1 MNVVNVSLGKNREK
15 ILKIPWN
22 WKIGKTVIFQK
33 KKKSVKKSGQ
43 TLKMNQK
50 YFVFPMHEFQVLSRQ
65 KVCWSTNY
73 ALQRTSNWT
82 VFMTHRF
89 LSLFC
94 VYQSRSSKTQTLKNP
109 TKNGRNIRFVKIQF
123 NLEKIPTFCVSSR
136 KTSSFVG
143 NNLQTKHFKYVFNGF
158 QCLMERELEYWS
170 KSMCTMIL

>member
-1 MNVVNVSLGKNREK
+1 MAKCTRKIMEK
-15 ILKIPWN
+15 KSPTHQVKLILKIVYKKLWN
-22 WKIGKTVIFQK
+22 IGKTVIFQK

-94 VYQSRSSKTQTLKNP
+94 VYQSRSSKTQTLKKSNKKRSEYPICKNP
-109 TKNGRNIRFVKIQF
+109 I
-123 NLEKIPTFCVSSR
+123 
-136 KTSSFVG
+136 
-143 NNLQTKHFKYVFNGF
+143 
-158 QCLMERELEYWS
+158 
-170 KSMCTMIL
+170 